1 MNENKES
8 KSLII
13 QILIAIVVGV
23 CLGGFFP
30 DFARSIEFL
39 GKLFINSLSM
49 LIIPLVMTSM
59 IVAVTSLGDIR
70 NLKNIGIKTIIYYL
84 LTTAIAVT
92 LGLIVVNA
100 IQPGVVNNEADR
112 VLLRGGQVLENVAYK
127 IDNNNI
133 TIEAEKFRKEFDER
147 YQVILSDQNDIR
159 GIVKNRDN
167 LANKLT
173 VAAWTDELGKEIEPN
188 LQGSGLKVDLAIAG
202 KVKGRE
208 NRSITDVLEE
218 MIVGLLP
225 RNIFQAM
232 ADNKVL
238 PLIVFSLLFAGVL
251 STLGETGE
259 PAIRLTNSL
268 NEAFMKMIHLILLAA
283 PIGIAALIAGR
294 LGEAGGFTGF
304 ATEFLSLS
312 KFVITVLLGLA
323 LHAFI
328 VLPVIL
334 AWIGRR
340 KIFKYA
346 NNMLPALTTAFS
358 TASSSATLPMSI
370 ECAIENNR
378 VPAPIVNFVLPLGA
392 TVNMDGTALY
402 EAVAAVFIAQIYGIE
417 LSLGQE
423 ILILLTA
430 TLAAIGA
437 AGIPQAGLV
446 TLIIVLRSLDLPI
459 EGISLILA
467 IDWFLDRCR
476 TTVNVWGDAVGAAVV
491 QELEAKFVIKN
502 GSRKTEKIPE
512 ILKK

>member
-1 MNENKES
+1 MKELQES

-13 QILIAIVVGV
+13 PILIGIIAGI
-23 CLGGFFP
+23 CLGGFLP
-30 DFARSIEFL
+30 NFARSVEFL
-39 GKLFINSLSM
+39 GKLFINGLSM

-70 NLKNIGIKTIIYYL
+70 QLKKIGTKTIIYYL
-84 LTTAIAVT
+84 STTAIAVT
-92 LGLIVVNA
+92 LGLIVVNLV
-100 IQPGVVNNEADR
+100 QPGVVDNEADR
-112 VLLRGGQVLENVAYK
+112 IALRGGQVLENVAYQ
-127 IDNNNI
+127 IENNEI
-133 TIEAEKFRKEFDER
+133 TIAGEQFRSGLDER
-147 YQVILSDQNDIR
+147 YQVILSDPNQIR
-159 GIVKNRDN
+159 GVIKPERNRED
-167 LANKLT
+167 NKLT
-173 VAAWTDELGKEIEPN
+173 VVAWTDPLGEVVTPQQ
-188 LQGSGLKVDLAIAG
+188 QGSGLKIDLAIAG
-202 KVKGRE
+202 KVQGRE
-208 NRSITDVLEE
+208 NRSIGDVLEE
-218 MIVGLLP
+218 MVVGLLP
-225 RNIFQAM
+225 TNIFQAM

-251 STLGETGE
+251 STLGEAAT
-259 PAIRLTNSL
+259 PIIRLTNSL
-268 NEAFMKMIHLILLAA
+268 NDTFMSMIHLILLAA
-283 PIGIAALIAGR
+283 PVGIGALIAGR
-294 LGEAGGFTGF
+294 LGQAGGFSGF

-312 KFVITVLLGLA
+312 KFVVAVVLGLA
-323 LHAFI
+323 IHALI
-328 VLPVIL
+328 VLPIILVWIARRPVIDYL
-334 AWIGRR
+334 
-340 KIFKYA
+340 K
-346 NNMLPALTTAFS
+346 NMLPALTTAFS
-358 TASSSATLPMSI
+358 TASSSATLPLSI

-446 TLIIVLRSLDLPI
+446 TLIVVLRTLDLPV

-491 QELEAKFVIKN
+491 ERLEPRYNKN
-502 GSRKTEKIPE
+502 GFGKTDKIPE
-512 ILKK
+512 IVNK